1 MAKTKKR
8 RRKYQDHFDF
18 DVGVLPTRERAA
30 HQGGLVREVRDSN
43 EAESVRVL
51 GYRARNECLLD
62 VLLESGDLGRKDES
76 LRRYDTGLMLRSLHI
91 RTHPESLGMRYETTQ
106 KDKGEMSDM
115 MAWNKKAYQ
124 DSLKFLGMAAT
135 PVQAV
140 CCYDARQTEYSV
152 VLAGLDR
159 LADFWR

>member
-18 DVGVLPTRERAA
+18 DIGVLPTRERAA

-43 EAESVRVL
+43 EKESVRVL

-62 VLLESGDLGRKDES
+62 KLLEGGELGKMDIAK
-76 LRRYDTGLMLRSLHI
+76 RRHDTGIRLRALHI

-106 KDKGEMSDM
+106 KDKGEMSDA

-124 DSLKFLGMAAT
+124 DALRYLGMYARS
-135 PVQAV
+135 VQAV
-140 CCYDARQTEYSV
+140 CCYDAKQSDYRAV
-152 VLAGLDR
+152 IDGLDR
-159 LADFWR
+159 LEKLW